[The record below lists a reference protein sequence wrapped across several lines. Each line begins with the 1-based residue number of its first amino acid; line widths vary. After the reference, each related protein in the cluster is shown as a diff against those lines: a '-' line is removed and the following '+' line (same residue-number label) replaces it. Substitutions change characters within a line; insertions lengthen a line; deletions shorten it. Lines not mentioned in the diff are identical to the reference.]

1 MSWLDKGQYDR
12 VAARGTVDI
21 RDLAVKSQALPHPL
35 AISQASLALAPE
47 RAQLK
52 SFNGKIGSSDLRASG
67 TLENLLGYVFRDDD
81 LKGSATLASNSFN
94 LDEWRSGEGE
104 LSVIPVPPKLDFTL
118 DATVGR
124 LLYDKL
130 VMTDARGKLRIK
142 DRRMTLEDFSLN
154 GFGGS
159 IGLAGYYETK
169 DTTKPT
175 FDMAL
180 KLQKIDIP
188 TAFAQ
193 LTTVKMMAPV
203 AQYAKGSFSTDLQMK
218 GALGQNMMPLLQ
230 GVTGDGSLQT
240 SQVLIQ
246 DFPVLEKVAQV
257 TKLGFL
263 SDPTLNPINS
273 GFEIKGGRLH
283 VKPFSVALA
292 GTRMDVSGS
301 NGLDQSLDYD
311 LKLQVPQNLIGA
323 GNDALAGLA
332 SKAGLDLKSSP
343 QVALGLKVG
352 GTVTS
357 PSISADVGAA
367 AGSVATAATGA
378 VKEAVKEK
386 VTATVDSAKLKA
398 IAAAERQAAKIR
410 ADAKGLAAKVKKQG
424 YLQADSISA
433 KGGNGLAAIA
443 ANAAADRVRKETDS
457 KSARIVREANAR
469 ADSLVAQA
477 RR

>member
-1 MSWLDKGQYDR
+1 VR
-12 VAARGTVDI
+12 
-21 RDLAVKSQALPHPL
+21 
-35 AISQASLALAPE
+35 
-47 RAQLK
+47 
-52 SFNGKIGSSDLRASG
+52 
-67 TLENLLGYVFRDDD
+67 
-81 LKGSATLASNSFN
+81 
-94 LDEWRSGEGE
+94 
-104 LSVIPVPPKLDFTL
+104 
-118 DATVGR
+118 
-124 LLYDKL
+124 
-130 VMTDARGKLRIK
+130 
-142 DRRMTLEDFSLN
+142 
-154 GFGGS
+154 
-159 IGLAGYYETK
+159 
-169 DTTKPT
+169 
-175 FDMAL
+175 
-180 KLQKIDIP
+180 
-188 TAFAQ
+188 
-193 LTTVKMMAPV
+193 MMAPV
-203 AQYAKGSFSTDLQMK
+203 ARYAKGSFSTDLQMK
-218 GALGQNMMPLLQ
+218 GALGQNMMPLFQ

-240 SQVLIQ
+240 SKVLIQ
-246 DFPVLEKVAQV
+246 DFPVLEKAAAA

-311 LKLQVPQNLIGA
+311 LKLQVPQSLIGA

-343 QVALGLKVG
+343 QVAVGLKVG

-357 PSISADVGAA
+357 PSISADLGAA

-398 IAAAERQAAKIR
+398 IAAAAKQAAKIR
-410 ADAKGLAAKVKKQG
+410 ADAKSLAAKVKKEG

-433 KGGNGLAAIA
+433 KGGDGLAAIA
-443 ANAAADRVRKETDS
+443 ADAAADRVRKETDS

-469 ADSLVAQA
+469 ADSLVARA
-477 RR
+477 KR